1 MSQTV
6 ESEELNFTTALLCH
20 DCDLICRRPS
30 VILQHQV
37 FKCPRCQAS
46 LQKAPWGS
54 LEAALA
60 LTLAALLLFI
70 LVNASPLM
78 SMQFQGTRRD
88 TTLAGAAIEMWNRRM
103 HLVSALVVVTTIV
116 APALQIGAN
125 ALVIYYVGSGHT
137 WRSIGRPLRALLSL
151 RPWSMTEILM
161 LAIMVSLV
169 KLQAVAQIILGPA
182 LWSCAALVP
191 IMSALTSLLSPGS
204 VWYWMN
210 ERDR

>member
-1 MSQTV
+1 M
-6 ESEELNFTTALLCH
+6 TAFVCH
-20 DCDLICRRPS
+20 DCDLICRPPS
-30 VILQHQV
+30 VIQRNQV
-37 FKCPRCQAS
+37 FKCPRCRAA

-60 LTLAALLLFI
+60 LTLAALFLFI
-70 LVNASPLM
+70 LMNANPLM
-78 SMQFQGTRRD
+78 SMQFQGTRKD
-88 TTLAGAAIEMWNRRM
+88 ATLAGAAIEMWNQGM
-103 HLVSALVVVTTIV
+103 HLVAALVVATTIV
-116 APALQIGAN
+116 APILQIGAK
-125 ALVIYYVGSGHT
+125 AFVIYCVGSGHT

-161 LAIMVSLV
+161 LAILVSLV

-182 LWSCAALVP
+182 LWACAALVP

>member
-1 MSQTV
+1 MA
-6 ESEELNFTTALLCH
+6 ALVCH

-30 VILQHQV
+30 VILPHQV

-60 LTLAALLLFI
+60 LTLSALLLFV
-70 LVNASPLM
+70 LVNANPLM

-88 TTLAGAAIEMWNRRM
+88 TTLAGAAIEMWDRGM
-103 HLVSALVVVTTIV
+103 HLVSVLVVVTTII
-116 APALQIGAN
+116 APALQIGAK
-125 ALVIYYVGSGHT
+125 ALIIYCVGSGHT
-137 WRSIGRPLRALLSL
+137 WMSIGRPLRALLSL

-169 KLQAVAQIILGPA
+169 KLQAVAQIVLGPA
-182 LWSCAALVP
+182 LWACAALVP